1 MTKHLFLRTRAAR
14 HAGLSA
20 PGFLGLVLL
29 VAAAGGAGWWW
40 GQHQPA
46 TTADAANPPA
56 RATSAAG
63 GSGGSGG
70 GRRFGGASQ
79 VQPVSVAVVQQHDV
93 RLLVS
98 AIGNISALNTA
109 TVRAQVS
116 GVLQAVRFQ
125 EGQQVQA
132 GQVLAEIDPRS
143 FQIALAQAQGQ
154 LARDQAQLRNA
165 QIDLGRYQDLL
176 AKDSIAKQQVDTQ
189 DALVKQLQGTVLTD
203 QAQVDSAKLQLSY
216 TQVRAPIGGRLG
228 FRQVDVGNMVQ
239 TGDTNG
245 LVSITQTQPLSV
257 VFAVP
262 EANVAQITRQ
272 LAAKTPLQVEAWDRA
287 LKNKLAVG
295 KVASTDN
302 AIDTTTGTLKLKAQ
316 FANADGALFPN
327 QFVNV
332 VLQLGT
338 LPNALVVPS
347 AAVQRGAQ
355 GTFVYAVKDD
365 GSVSVRRIRLGAT
378 DGDGVSVQGDIS
390 AGEKV
395 VTDGA
400 DRLREGA
407 KVEVITPQPANA
419 ASDTGGRRRR
429 DKSEPNAAPAQAASA
444 PAATK
449 TEAPTAAAKS
459 PEAAPATAPAAS
471 EERPRWLD
479 RLPPEEQEKFKKMGP
494 DERKAF
500 IEKMRER
507 RRQKEAAG
515 G

>member
-1 MTKHLFLRTRAAR
+1 M
-14 HAGLSA
+14 
-20 PGFLGLVLL
+20 
-29 VAAAGGAGWWW
+29 
-40 GQHQPA
+40 
-46 TTADAANPPA
+46 
-56 RATSAAG
+56 
-63 GSGGSGG
+63 
-70 GRRFGGASQ
+70 
-79 VQPVSVAVVQQHDV
+79 QPVSVAAVQQHDV
-93 RLLVS
+93 RVLVS

-109 TVRAQVS
+109 VVRAQVA
-116 GVLQAVRFQ
+116 GVLQAVRFT
-125 EGQQVQA
+125 EGQQVKA

-143 FQIALAQAQGQ
+143 FQVALSQAQGT
-154 LARDQAQLRNA
+154 LTRDQAQLRNA
-165 QIDLGRYQDLL
+165 QLDLARYQDLL

-216 TQVRAPIGGRLG
+216 TQVRAPISGRLG

-239 TGDTNG
+239 TSDANG
-245 LVSITQTQPLSV
+245 LVSITQTQPLNV

-262 EANVAQITRQ
+262 EANVAQINQ
-272 LAAKTPLQVEAWDRA
+272 KLAAKAPLVVEAWDRA

-338 LPNALVVPS
+338 LPNAMVVPS

-355 GTFVYAVKDD
+355 GTFVYAVKND
-365 GSVSVRRIRLGAT
+365 GSVTVRRIQLGAT
-378 DGDGVSVQGDIS
+378 DGDGVSVQGDI
-390 AGEKV
+390 AVGEKV

-407 KVEVITPQPANA
+407 KVEVIA
-419 ASDTGGRRRR
+419 APTADAGKRQ
-429 DKSEPNAAPAQAASA
+429 KSETNTAPAHAASA
-444 PAATK
+444 SAATK
-449 TEAPTAAAKS
+449 YE
-459 PEAAPATAPAAS
+459 APAAAQKS
-471 EERPRWLD
+471 APASEAAAEERPRWLD
-479 RLPPEEQEKFKKMGP
+479 RLPQEEQDKFLKMSP
-494 DERKAF
+494 SERKAF
-500 IEKMRER
+500 VEQRREQ
-507 RRQKEAAG
+507 RRQKETSG

>member
-1 MTKHLFLRTRAAR
+1 MNQRTPL
-14 HAGLSA
+14 HTQTGLSA
-20 PGFLGLVLL
+20 PGYLGLALL
-29 VAAAGGAGWWW
+29 LAAAGGGGWWW
-40 GQHQPA
+40 GQHQGAA
-46 TTADAANPPA
+46 TGSAVASA
-56 RATSAAG
+56 RSASAPSGGAG
-63 GSGGSGG
+63 GTGAGAG
-70 GRRFGGASQ
+70 GRRFGGASN
-79 VQPVSVAVVQQHDV
+79 VQPVSVAAVQQHDV
-93 RLLVS
+93 RVLVS

-109 TVRAQVS
+109 VVRAQVA
-116 GVLQAVRFQ
+116 GVLQAVRFT
-125 EGQQVQA
+125 EGQQVKV

-143 FQIALAQAQGQ
+143 FQVALSQAQGA

-165 QIDLGRYQDLL
+165 QLDLARYQDLL

-216 TQVRAPIGGRLG
+216 TQVRAPIAGRLG

-239 TGDTNG
+239 TSDTNG
-245 LVSITQTQPLSV
+245 LVSITQTQPLNV

-262 EANVAQITRQ
+262 EANVAQINQ
-272 LAAKTPLQVEAWDRA
+272 KLAAKAPLAVEAWDRT
-287 LKNKLAVG
+287 LQHKLAVG

-302 AIDTTTGTLKLKAQ
+302 AIDTTTGTLKVKAQ

-338 LPNALVVPS
+338 LANAMVVPS
-347 AAVQRGAQ
+347 AAVQRGTQ

-365 GSVSVRRIRLGAT
+365 GSVTVRRIKLGAT

-390 AGEKV
+390 VGEKV

-407 KVEVITPQPANA
+407 KVEVIA
-419 ASDTGGRRRR
+419 APVADVGKRQ
-429 DKSEPNAAPAQAASA
+429 KYEQNMPPAQAASA

-449 TEAPTAAAKS
+449 SEAPAVADKATPATEAAA
-459 PEAAPATAPAAS
+459 

-479 RLPPEEQEKFKKMGP
+479 RLPQEEQDKFLKMSP
-494 DERKAF
+494 TERKAF
-500 IEKMRER
+500 IEQRREQ

>member
-1 MTKHLFLRTRAAR
+1 MTHPLPSRTRATR
-14 HAGLSA
+14 QTGLS
-20 PGFLGLVLL
+20 GSGYLGLVVL

-40 GQHQPA
+40 GQHHGAADGSAVAAPA
-46 TTADAANPPA
+46 K
-56 RATSAAG
+56 SASAPG
-63 GSGGSGG
+63 GGGAG
-70 GRRFGGASQ
+70 GRRFGGASN
-79 VQPVSVAVVQQHDV
+79 VQPVSVSTVRQHDV
-93 RLLVS
+93 RVLVS

-109 TVRAQVS
+109 VVRAQVA
-116 GVLQAVRFQ
+116 GVLQAVRFT
-125 EGQQVQA
+125 EGQQVKA

-143 FQIALAQAQGQ
+143 FQVALAQAQGS

-165 QIDLGRYQDLL
+165 QLDMARYQDLL
-176 AKDSIAKQQVDTQ
+176 AKDSIAKQVVDTQ

-216 TQVRAPIGGRLG
+216 TQVRAPIAGRLG

-239 TGDTNG
+239 TSDANG
-245 LVSITQTQPLSV
+245 LVSITQTQPLNV

-262 EANVAQITRQ
+262 EANVAQINQ
-272 LAAKTPLQVEAWDRA
+272 KLAAKAPLAVEAWDRA

-302 AIDTTTGTLKLKAQ
+302 AIDTTTGTLKVKAQ

-338 LPNALVVPS
+338 LANAMVVPS
-347 AAVQRGAQ
+347 AAVQRGTQ
-355 GTFVYAVKDD
+355 GTYVYAVKDD
-365 GSVSVRRIRLGAT
+365 GSVTVRIVQLGAT
-378 DGDGVSVQGDIS
+378 DGDSVSVRGDIS
-390 AGEKV
+390 VGEKV

-407 KVEVITPQPANA
+407 KVEVIAAQPAGA

-429 DKSEPNAAPAQAASA
+429 DASEQKSAPAQAASA

-449 TEAPTAAAKS
+449 SEAPTAAAQPAPA
-459 PEAAPATAPAAS
+459 PEAAA

-479 RLPPEEQEKFKKMGP
+479 RLPQEEQDKFLKMSP
-494 DERKAF
+494 TERKAF
-500 IEKMRER
+500 IEQRREQ